1 MQRSAWAGVVVVAA
15 ACGSSREPAAPRA
28 HTAPAA
34 PGPLG
39 AAVSAEAPIG
49 PWLTAT
55 ETGALRVQ
63 HPARW
68 TCKDT
73 SPAGRS
79 FTVGARAECLLPIE
93 FLSYQVFGC
102 PDTVTHGTESERAT
116 YDDRGRLLTFG
127 PRPDYQTTYTWDGD
141 VPATRDGRPVKVTR
155 DASSVRW
162 DEEGIVTTYVL
173 DAQQRPVEVKGLAH
187 VTLTWAGDDLARA
200 DWHMA
205 GLDDVHAAYVTC
217 RGTTPA
223 AALPAPAQVERIALG
238 RYEGLDQTSLSVGDL
253 VEALDREPWAQ
264 VRACY
269 RAVLDRDATAHGDLV
284 MTFTVG
290 RTGKLQAP
298 TVDGFDASLG
308 ACVRTAMATWTV
320 PIPRV
325 DGAPAEARFEF
336 TLALSRS

>member
-1 MQRSAWAGVVVVAA
+1 MAS
-15 ACGSSREPAAPRA
+15 ACGGSKEPAAPLA
-28 HTAPAA
+28 HAGSATAPAA
-34 PGPLG
+34 NPW
-39 AAVSAEAPIG
+39 VTAEAPIG

-68 TCKDT
+68 TCSAT
-73 SPAGRS
+73 APTARA
-79 FTVGARAECLLPIE
+79 FTIGARTECLLPIE

-102 PDTVTHGTESERAT
+102 PDTVGHGTDTERAT
-116 YDDRGRLLTFG
+116 YDARGRLLTFG
-127 PRPDYQTTYTWDGD
+127 PRPDYQATYTWDGD

-155 DASSVRW
+155 DESSVRW

-173 DAQQRPVEVKGLAH
+173 DAQQRPVEVKGLAQ

-205 GLDDVHAAYVTC
+205 GLDDVHSEYVTC

-223 AALPAPAQVERIALG
+223 AALAAPAQVERIALG
-238 RYEGLDQTSLSVGDL
+238 RYDGLDQTSLSVGDL

-269 RAVLDRDATAHGDLV
+269 RTVLTRDATAHGDLV

-308 ACVRTAMATWTV
+308 ACVRAAMATWTV

-325 DGAPAEARFEF
+325 DGAPAEARFEL